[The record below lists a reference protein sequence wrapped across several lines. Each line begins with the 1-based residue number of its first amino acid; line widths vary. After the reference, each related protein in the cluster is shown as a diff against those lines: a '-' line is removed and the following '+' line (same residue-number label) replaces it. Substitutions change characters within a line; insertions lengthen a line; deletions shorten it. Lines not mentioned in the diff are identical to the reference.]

1 MSYTFSDSSL
11 VILSQIAYISEIT
24 ILNGVHESFE
34 VILASGVTMKKL
46 NHIIRGVYL
55 DGSYTPVTERE
66 ELIKALK
73 EIA

>member
-46 NHIIRGVYL
+46 NHIRGVYL
-55 DGSYTPVTERE
+55 DGSYTPVSERE

>member
-34 VILASGVTMKKL
+34 IILASGKTMKKP
-46 NHIIRGVYL
+46 NHSIRGVYS
-55 DGSYTPVTERE
+55 DGNYTSITERE
-66 ELIKALK
+66 GLIKALK